1 VGFICGSAGKTGS
14 PIAMTFCAPAALEA
28 AKAHGKLKHRAVR
41 EVSPREASASLCKR
55 ASLDAERHNRTLR
68 HS

>member
-1 VGFICGSAGKTGS
+1 
-14 PIAMTFCAPAALEA
+14 MTFCAPAALEA

-41 EVSPREASASLCKR
+41 EVSPREPSASLCKR